1 LRLRPL
7 RPTLTLVD
15 LLVWSAARRL
25 TLLVAGSLAIVL
37 LVFAR
42 GAHVG
47 ALAAIT
53 GAVALALLGSS
64 LVPLVRA
71 RRILHEGSP
80 PTPGTGVY
88 RASARAPDR
97 DPQERAAVR
106 HAALALMLVAVAGAL
121 TVVAAASR

>member
-1 LRLRPL
+1 LRRARLH
-7 RPTLTLVD
+7 PTLTLVD

-37 LVFAR
+37 AVFAR

-47 ALAAIT
+47 ALAAIA
-53 GAVALALLGSS
+53 GASALALLVGS
-64 LVPLVRA
+64 LLPLVRA
-71 RRILHEGSP
+71 RRLLHEGAQ
-80 PTPGTGVY
+80 PTPDTGVY
-88 RASARAPDR
+88 RASARSPDR

-106 HAALALMLVAVAGAL
+106 HAAIALMLVAIAGAL